1 MGPQFGFRVVIVGQQ
16 VTQQVLFGTR
26 DSFGAIFM
34 GDTKAWQMLK
44 LPLPVPPTPKRVGR
58 FYMVQAGEVEVIQL
72 ICADPRG
79 GAANERAWREF
90 ALGGRQEEAPWERT
104 PPPWRAW
111 FTRTEKPRKVREEI
125 SGPPGQREIPRV
137 LLGHRAAADYA
148 GMSYGTFMRRRGEH
162 PVPGEFEDTVGGR
175 KTACYTTGT
184 LDLWRTE
191 LDE

>member
-1 MGPQFGFRVVIVGQQ
+1 MP
-16 VTQQVLFGTR
+16 
-26 DSFGAIFM
+26 
-34 GDTKAWQMLK
+34 
-44 LPLPVPPTPKRVGR
+44 PVRSRRGR
-58 FYMVQAGEVEVIQL
+58 FCLVQGSQRTWVQTIVAHS
-72 ICADPRG
+72 RG
-79 GAANERAWREF
+79 GRANEEAWRQF
-90 ALGGRQEEAPWERT
+90 ALSGREEESPWT
-104 PPPWRAW
+104 YSPPPWRAW
-111 FTRTEKPRKVREEI
+111 FTRTGKPRKVREEI